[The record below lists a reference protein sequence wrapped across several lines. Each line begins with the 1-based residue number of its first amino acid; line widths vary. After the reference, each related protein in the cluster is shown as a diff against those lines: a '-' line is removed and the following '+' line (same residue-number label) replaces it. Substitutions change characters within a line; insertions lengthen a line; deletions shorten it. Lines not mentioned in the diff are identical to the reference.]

1 MTGRS
6 RARDRGRGKSGGAAE
21 WTPWAALGGQW
32 WDAAEGT
39 TGSPVSAWAARGGTA
54 TATQGT
60 VANQPAAP
68 ATNVNL
74 GGEFASAFDG
84 TDTVVSGTALD
95 MSAAWTV
102 ATVLRFGSLR
112 SHTGVFRLSA
122 GELTGADGLAL
133 YADSTGRLN
142 VASADASAWYRLGP
156 TSTVAS
162 NTSYAI
168 LATCSGSSA
177 SIVLQVGAIS
187 GGSIT
192 WSTVTLGS
200 LVGTF
205 AMPAASGRFVQPGG
219 GWAAVSSR
227 LVGDLALTGGVGR
240 VISAGEETTF
250 KGYLAGRFAL

>member
-1 MTGRS
+1 MIGIATGIPGTS
-6 RARDRGRGKSGGAAE
+6 RAPSA

-32 WDAAEGT
+32 WDAAEGM

-168 LATCSGSSA
+168 LERVDC
-177 SIVLQVGAIS
+177 
-187 GGSIT
+187 
-192 WSTVTLGS
+192 
-200 LVGTF
+200 
-205 AMPAASGRFVQPGG
+205 AASRRDQR
-219 GWAAVSSR
+219 R
-227 LVGDLALTGGVGR
+227 LDYVVDGHARVACRDVRDASGIRALC
-240 VISAGEETTF
+240 A
-250 KGYLAGRFAL
+250 AGRRLGGCVVAPRR